1 MWVLGWWLGL
11 VTLEVCS
18 NRDYSVIL
26 SIIWSAHE
34 PACRKTTVVS
44 RAQCSLQFLHDN
56 FTPKC
61 GGCHLRSIAA
71 PLTVAF
77 PSEGGIWDGWD

>member
-11 VTLEVCS
+11 VTLKVCS
-18 NRDYSVIL
+18 NRDYSMIS
-26 SIIWSAHE
+26 SIIWSVHE
-34 PACRKTTVVS
+34 LACRKTTVVS
-44 RAQCSLQFLHDN
+44 RAQCSLQFIGDN

-61 GGCHLRSIAA
+61 GRCHLCSIAA
-71 PLTVAF
+71 PLNAVF